1 MSPLVRFA
9 IPACASHAVRVR
21 ASRAIGTRASNVVRL
36 LAAVM
41 TAAALLAP
49 SPVLAEA
56 ATVIRATEL
65 KQAPATD
72 AASAG
77 QLAENAKVDALER
90 HGGWTRVRAAGGAE
104 GWVRMLALR
113 YESTGAA
120 RQGDS
125 GIAQAINV
133 ARTGTSGTQVTTGV
147 RGLDADQLSSAKPN
161 TAELKKLE
169 RYSAGKD
176 AAAAFA
182 ERGQLR
188 AQQVN
193 YP

>member
-1 MSPLVRFA
+1 VTTFA
-9 IPACASHAVRVR
+9 SLADRTLAS
-21 ASRAIGTRASNVVRL
+21 L
-36 LAAVM
+36 LAALFLC
-41 TAAALLAP
+41 APALC
-49 SPVLAEA
+49 LAEA

-65 KQAPATD
+65 KQSPATD

-77 QLAENAKVDALER
+77 QLAENARVDALER
-90 HGGWTRVRAAGGAE
+90 QGGWTRVKAAGGTE

-113 YESTGAA
+113 YDGGSTAK
-120 RQGDS
+120 QGES
-125 GIAQAINV
+125 GIAQALSI

-147 RGLDADQLSSAKPN
+147 RGLDAEQITNARPN

-169 RYSAGKD
+169 RYSASKD

-182 ERGQLR
+182 ERGHLH
-188 AQQVN
+188 AQQVS

>member
-1 MSPLVRFA
+1 MKTL
-9 IPACASHAVRVR
+9 
-21 ASRAIGTRASNVVRL
+21 ASRSARSLASL
-36 LAAVM
+36 LAAL
-41 TAAALLAP
+41 ALLAP
-49 SPVLAEA
+49 GLCLGET

-65 KQAPATD
+65 KRAPATD
-72 AASAG
+72 AESAG
-77 QLAENAKVDALER
+77 QLAENARVEAFER
-90 HGGWTRVRAAGGAE
+90 QGAWTRVKAAGGTE

-113 YESTGAA
+113 YEGGGAA

-147 RGLDADQLSSAKPN
+147 RGLDAEQLKQAKPN
-161 TAELKKLE
+161 PGELKKLE

-188 AQQVN
+188 AQQVD